1 MSILKRLREMNT
13 TFFKRILFHTYRF
26 RSQLIYGSFLSGI
39 YILLFV
45 VLYPGEDGVATYSD
59 AVTETYLAGLLA
71 SIDTSNPG
79 WTFWLAMSTG
89 LILYFTFS
97 ICAILMGR
105 KLVPSQDRDA
115 LEIFLGVNP
124 QSARQFYSENLLAAV
139 LNLLAMSLPSFLIL
153 TIGSIIN
160 DASDIIGRLV
170 LTYIFVL
177 IVATVF
183 LVISSLIAV
192 MNFSGSTGMKVGMG
206 YLFFAL
212 FMELT
217 FADNPSTKDYA
228 NLSVNYY
235 AKTSVGLVSGSYDWN
250 PISVILLLILAGIL
264 ITYWKVKYPDYLETE
279 IKTPDVIDISEIEF
293 VAGTK
298 LSHRYPLFFDQLRN
312 DFKSLITLIIAVSLI
327 VIMISNSYI
336 EETID
341 EVLAASDSP
350 SIRALI
356 QNNELQYNYTGFLAV
371 KIFLLYWAYF
381 GIFVALISANVA
393 TREVRFDSQDI
404 LWANNVKAKDLIF
417 SRTLAILLEITVFIW
432 SVFMVETLFE
442 VFLDRDINR
451 LHLFQAYSVMWIH
464 FLGFSLFLI
473 ALSMVPAVSK
483 GRNWALI
490 AFIGFV
496 LMNIIAFSSTQIEFI
511 KYANYL
517 SYLDVVGLLYGQDSY
532 IIALLIS
539 TTLGI
544 LSFGFYYWALTK
556 RYQHKDLL

>member
-1 MSILKRLREMNT
+1 MNT
-13 TFFKRILFHTYRF
+13 TFFQRILFHTYRF
-26 RSQLIYGSFLSGI
+26 RSQLIYGSFLSGV

-45 VLYPGEDGVATYSD
+45 FLYPGEDGVATYSD
-59 AVTETYLAGLLA
+59 AVTETYLAGLLTL
-71 SIDTSNPG
+71 IDTGNPG

-124 QSARQFYSENLLAAV
+124 QPARQFYLENLLAAI
-139 LNLLAMSLPSFLIL
+139 LNLVAMSIPTFLIL

-217 FADNPSTKDYA
+217 FADNPSTRDYA

-235 AKTSVGLVSGSYDWN
+235 AKTSAGLVSGSYDWS
-250 PISVILLLILAGIL
+250 PISVILLLIIAGISA
-264 ITYWKVKYPDYLETE
+264 TYWKVKYPDYLETE
-279 IKTPDVIDISEIEF
+279 IKTPDTIDISEIEF

-312 DFKSLITLIIAVSLI
+312 DFKALITLIIAVSLI

-350 SIRALI
+350 SMRALI
-356 QNNELQYNYTGFLAV
+356 QNNELQYNYTGFFAI
-371 KIFLLYWAYF
+371 KIFALYWAYF
-381 GIFVALISANVA
+381 GIFIVLISSNVA

-404 LWANNVKAKDLIF
+404 LWGNNIKANNLVN
-417 SRTLAILLEITVFIW
+417 SRTLAVLMETTVFIW
-432 SVFMVETLFE
+432 SIFIVQSIFE
-442 VFLDRDINR
+442 ILLDREINR
-451 LHLFQAYSVMWIH
+451 LHVFEAYSVMWIH
-464 FLGFSLFLI
+464 FLGLTLFMI

-483 GRNWALI
+483 GRNLSLMTFVI
-490 AFIGFV
+490 FI
-496 LMNIIAFSSTQIEFI
+496 LTYILAFSSTKIEFL
-511 KYANYL
+511 KYINYL
-517 SYLDVVGLLYGQDSY
+517 GYLDIVGLLYGQENY
-532 IIALLIS
+532 VVALLTS
-539 TTLGI
+539 TTLGLI
-544 LSFGFYYWALTK
+544 STGFYYWALTI
-556 RYQHKDLL
+556 RYQNKDLL